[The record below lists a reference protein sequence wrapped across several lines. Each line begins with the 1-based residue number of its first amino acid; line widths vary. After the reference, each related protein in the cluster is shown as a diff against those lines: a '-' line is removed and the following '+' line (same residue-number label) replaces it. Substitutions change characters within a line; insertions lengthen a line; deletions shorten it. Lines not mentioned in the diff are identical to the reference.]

1 MGIGFTSI
9 NAEIVEQNFVGNAG
23 KNAAKYV
30 HLVAQ
35 KSGKKLEKCIDNLT
49 ILRLAINYTFLHP
62 KKMGVGHN
70 VVENPR
76 GVKYL

>member
-1 MGIGFTSI
+1 MG
-9 NAEIVEQNFVGNAG
+9 VQNYNSWHVSNCVVS
-23 KNAAKYV
+23 Y
-30 HLVAQ
+30 
-35 KSGKKLEKCIDNLT
+35 I

-62 KKMGVGHN
+62 EKMGVGHN